1 MEIEKTETATGG
13 VPNFKWKLIAWGIH
27 CSYTFG
33 LASIESDILA
43 GIPEGISAA
52 LEELIVSN
60 KLELAAEEMD
70 IMNSEVEGVQVQ
82 ATLVRIRNRGA
93 LDK

>member
-1 MEIEKTETATGG
+1 MTE
-13 VPNFKWKLIAWGIH
+13 LWGPWRAI
-27 CSYTFG
+27 SR
-33 LASIESDILA
+33 LVSDILA

-60 KLELAAEEMD
+60 KLELAAEEID